1 MSIAAELPA
10 LLKQLREQAGMSQS
24 DLAARLC
31 AITGT
36 ATVTR
41 AEVSRWE
48 RGRRRPEAWLAA
60 LGAALG
66 VDRAVLEA
74 AAGRDRRCAVPDARG
89 VWADQA
95 AAEAPTAPRT
105 GSVETD
111 NEWTQVSELL
121 RRTFLKRGVAAIA
134 LPTVGVGELQHIAAA
149 LEDSRRYADSALVE
163 HFRRCIDEAA
173 GLDRTV
179 GAAAGIPT
187 VLGLV
192 TAIDQTAR
200 DARPDVRREL
210 LRTAALAAELLGWF
224 YRDLGAGPPA
234 GYWRDRAMEWA
245 QTAADS
251 AMQGYVLLK
260 KAQAA
265 WDERDAAEMMTF
277 VQAVKEGPWHLPPHV
292 LAEAAQQAARAHAML
307 GQDVNAMETEI
318 ERARELLT
326 GAASPGGI
334 GSHFNEALFELQV
347 AICHTEAGQPGRAL
361 ELYEANLTKAA
372 FPKRDFGYFLSLKGA
387 AYAAAKDPDNAA
399 MSALS
404 ALKIARATNS
414 ARTHREV
421 LRVVGQ
427 LHAWPQR
434 PAVLELR
441 EAVLA

>member
-1 MSIAAELPA
+1 MSTAAELPE

-60 LGAALG
+60 LAVGLG
-66 VDRAVLEA
+66 VERAALEA
-74 AAGRDRRCAVPDARG
+74 AAERDRRRALPDARDM
-89 VWADQA
+89 WAGQA
-95 AAEAPTAPRT
+95 AAEASAALRT

-111 NEWTQVSELL
+111 DEWTHVSELL
-121 RRTFLKRGVAAIA
+121 RRTFLKRGIAAIT

-149 LEDSRRYADSALVE
+149 LEDSRRYADAALVE

-179 GAAAGIPT
+179 GAAASIPT

-210 LRTAALAAELLGWF
+210 QRTAALAAELLGWF
-224 YRDLGAGPPA
+224 YRDLGARQPA

-251 AMQGYVLLK
+251 RMQGYVLLK

-265 WDERDAAEMMTF
+265 WDERDAVGMTTF
-277 VQAVKEGPWHLPPHV
+277 VQAVQEGPWHLPPHV
-292 LAEAAQQAARAHAML
+292 QAEAAQQAARAHAML
-307 GQDVNAMETEI
+307 DQDVNAMEAEI
-318 ERARELLT
+318 EKARGLLT
-326 GAASPGGI
+326 EAASPAGI
-334 GSHFNEALFELQV
+334 GPHFNKALFELQV
-347 AICHTEAGQPGRAL
+347 AICYSEAGRPGRAL
-361 ELYEANLTKAA
+361 ELYEANLTREA
-372 FPKRDFGYFLSLKGA
+372 FSKRDFGYFLSLKGA

-399 MSALS
+399 VSALS
-404 ALKIARATNS
+404 ALEIARATDS
-414 ARTHREV
+414 ARTYREV
-421 LRVVGQ
+421 LRVVGR
-427 LHAWPQR
+427 LRGWEQR
-434 PAVLELR
+434 SAVQELRQAVLR
-441 EAVLA
+441 

>member
-1 MSIAAELPA
+1 MSTAVELPA

-41 AEVSRWE
+41 TEVSRWE

-60 LGAALG
+60 LAAALG
-66 VDRAVLEA
+66 VERAVLEGA
-74 AAGRDRRCAVPDARG
+74 AERDRRRALPERPHQV
-89 VWADQA
+89 
-95 AAEAPTAPRT
+95 AAEALTAQRAGT
-105 GSVETD
+105 VDTD
-111 NEWTQVSELL
+111 DEWTQVSELL
-121 RRTFLKRGVAAIA
+121 RRTFLKRGIAAIA

-149 LEDSRRYADSALVE
+149 LEDARRYADSALVE

-173 GLDRTV
+173 GLDRAV
-179 GAAAGIPT
+179 GAAAGIPA

-200 DARPDVRREL
+200 DARPDIRREL

-224 YRDLGAGPPA
+224 YRDLGVGQPA

-265 WDERDAAEMMTF
+265 WDERDAVGMMAF
-277 VQAVKEGPWHLPPHV
+277 VQAVQEGPWRLPPHV

-307 GQDVNAMETEI
+307 DQDVSAMETEI
-318 ERARELLT
+318 EQARELLT
-326 GAASPGGI
+326 GAASPAGI
-334 GSHFNEALFELQV
+334 GPHFNKALFELQV
-347 AICHTEAGQPGRAL
+347 AICYAEAGRPGRAL
-361 ELYEANLTKAA
+361 ELYEANLTQTA
-372 FPKRDFGYFLSLKGA
+372 FSKRDFGYFLSLRGA
-387 AYAAAKDPDNAA
+387 AYAAANDPDNAA
-399 MSALS
+399 ASALS
-404 ALKIARATNS
+404 ALEIARATDS
-414 ARTHREV
+414 ARTHREI
-421 LRVVGQ
+421 LRVVGR
-427 LHAWPQR
+427 LRAWQQR
-434 PAVLELR
+434 PAVRALR

>member
-1 MSIAAELPA
+1 MTTAAELPV

-60 LGAALG
+60 LATALV

-74 AAGRDRRCAVPDARG
+74 PAERDRRRAYPGAGREA
-89 VWADQA
+89 WAEQPA
-95 AAEAPTAPRT
+95 APFPPTGPAEA
-105 GSVETD
+105 GD
-111 NEWTQVSELL
+111 EWTQVSELL
-121 RRTFLKRGVAAIA
+121 RRTFLKHGIAAIA

-149 LEDSRRYADSALVE
+149 LEDARRYADAALVG

-173 GLDRTV
+173 DLDRTT

-200 DARPDVRREL
+200 DARPDVRRAL

-224 YRDLGAGPPA
+224 YRDLGAGQPA
-234 GYWRDRAMEWA
+234 SYWRDRAMEWA

-265 WDERDAAEMMTF
+265 WDERDAVAMRSF
-277 VQAVKEGPWHLPPHV
+277 VQAVQDGPWHLPSYV
-292 LAEAAQQAARAHAML
+292 RAEAAQQAARAHAML
-307 GQDVNAMETEI
+307 DQDVNAAETEI
-318 ERARELLT
+318 ERARELLID
-326 GAASPGGI
+326 AASPAGI
-334 GSHFNEALFELQV
+334 GPHFNEALFELQV
-347 AICHTEAGQPGRAL
+347 AICYSEAGRPARAL
-361 ELYEANLTKAA
+361 ELYEANLTETA
-372 FPKRDFGYFLSLKGA
+372 FRKRDYGYFLSLKSA
-387 AYAAAKDPDNAA
+387 AHAADGNPDDSATI
-399 MSALS
+399 ALS
-404 ALKIARATNS
+404 ALEIARATNS
-414 ARTHREV
+414 ARTHREI
-421 LRVVGQ
+421 LRVAGRLRTWQ
-427 LHAWPQR
+427 QR
-434 PAVLELR
+434 PAVQELQH
-441 EAVLA
+441 ALLV